1 MLERYARWLVQRPV
15 AWAIVAL
22 TLVLGVAATVVS
34 LRVEQ
39 DDDVLAFLPRTNPDI
54 VAFYEINEAFGSTD
68 VALVGVAPAQGDVF
82 EPDFLTRLR
91 EATRGLREIEGVDH
105 VLSLSNVADFERDPA
120 GGIVQG
126 NLVPEGIATADMGSL
141 RAKAM
146 SRPHIVGNLVSPSA
160 DAVVLYA
167 WLGPGAKARDV
178 APKIREVIAPAFEG
192 DEIVW
197 GGGPFISDWIF
208 STTQADMARLTPWS
222 AVVILLIGL
231 VAFRDLPATLLGLI
245 ATGFAIV
252 GARALMVVTGTP
264 FNVVLSSMPVIL
276 FATGSAYAIHMLSKY
291 GGHAARLGTGREA
304 VVATLVGTTRNVFA
318 AGLTTVAGL
327 WSMLLMDIAPMR
339 DFGLFTGIGVALA
352 LLLSL
357 SFVPAVMVLFPRP
370 AAATS
375 HGWITRATVALALVA
390 RQRRVPAAVGI
401 LAVCALGLGLVFK
414 VDARMELAAFFSEG
428 SPPDRSERFLQER
441 FGGSQFLQVRV
452 RGDLTEPGALREIA
466 RAADAFATLPH
477 VSAVQGVHLPMELIH
492 EAMVGS
498 RRLPDQAPA
507 ARSLFKF
514 LDSDPAVSRLVKD
527 DRSEALLV
535 LRLDSA
541 KADDLEQ
548 VLNAV
553 EAWVRDEAVTE
564 WHPVSRTT
572 DPAAFDRAFQ
582 AQLVARLRA
591 EAERL
596 DVTLPDD
603 LDARVAGFLAAPS
616 VGPDRTRLTEDVGR
630 WLASPENLVEIAPE
644 RRDAVRDAIVALPA
658 EASDDQVVAQLALAL
673 GELASSARVQ
683 DLAFGLGSV
692 RADFVRDAQGAA
704 EAARLLAALGL
715 EPTGPL
721 SVIAA
726 RKLTER
732 AAPSMPVAGAGE
744 GAQSLGWTVSGQPVL
759 YRGLSRS
766 VTANQFSSLGSS
778 LVLVLVIMS
787 VLLRSVWSGL
797 LSVMPTVA
805 TIVLVYGAMGWMG
818 VHLDIGTSMIA
829 SIIVGAGVD
838 YAVHLLAAWEA
849 SPDERIGVAV
859 RRAVEDTAHAI
870 WTNAGMVGAGFMVLT
885 LGDARPLIDVGALT
899 SAAMVIAALATF
911 AILPVFA
918 NKRRYN
924 AETIL
929 PASSGDPR

>member
-1 MLERYARWLVQRPV
+1 MLETYARWLVQRPV
-15 AWAIVAL
+15 AWAV
-22 TLVLGVAATVVS
+22 VVATVFFGAVAGWLS
-34 LRVEQ
+34 LGVEQ
-39 DDDVLAFLPRTNPDI
+39 DDDVLAFLPRSNPDI

-68 VALVGVAPAQGDVF
+68 VALVGVAPRGGSVF
-82 EPDFLTRLR
+82 DANFLGRLDQATQDLR
-91 EATRGLREIEGVDH
+91 EVEGIDH
-105 VLSLSNVADFERDPA
+105 VLSLSNVADFESNPS

-126 NLVPEGIATADMGSL
+126 NLVPSPVEGTDLDAL
-141 RAKAM
+141 RTKVM
-146 SRPHIVGNLVSPSA
+146 SRAHVVGNLVSSDA
-160 DAVVLYA
+160 GAVVIYA
-167 WLGPGAKARDV
+167 WLGPGATPRQV
-178 APKIREVIAPAFEG
+178 VPKIRETLEPKFDG
-192 DEIVW
+192 DEVVW

-208 STTQADMARLTPWS
+208 STTQADMAALTPWS
-222 AVVILLIGL
+222 AVVILVIGL
-231 VAFRDLPATLLGLI
+231 LAFRDLPATLLGLV
-245 ATGFAIV
+245 ATGLAIA

-291 GGHAARLGTGREA
+291 GGHAARLGAGPEA
-304 VVATLVGTTRNVFA
+304 VVATLVGTTRNVVA

-357 SFVPAVMVLFPRP
+357 TFVPAVMALFPRP
-370 AAATS
+370 AAPST
-375 HGWITRATVALALVA
+375 HGWITRATAALAMAA
-390 RQRRVPAAVGI
+390 REQRRPAILGI
-401 LAVCALGLGLVFK
+401 LAVCVLGVGLVLK
-414 VDARMELAAFFSEG
+414 VDARMELSAFFG
-428 SPPDRSERFLQER
+428 DDAPPARSERFLQDR

-452 RGDLTEPGALREIA
+452 RGDLTQPGALREVA
-466 RAADAFATLPH
+466 RAADTFATLPH
-477 VSAVQGVHLPMELIH
+477 VSSVQGVHLPMELIH

-507 ARSLFKF
+507 AASLFKF

-527 DRSEALLV
+527 DRTEALLV

-541 KADDLEQ
+541 KAEDLEAS
-548 VLNAV
+548 LDAV
-553 EAWVRDEAVTE
+553 EAWVAHEATTSYT
-564 WHPVSRTT
+564 PIARTQ
-572 DPAAFDRAFQ
+572 DPAAFDAAF
-582 AQLVARLRA
+582 AGQLAARLRA
-591 EAERL
+591 AAERTGA
-596 DVTLPDD
+596 TLPGD
-603 LDARVAGFLAAPS
+603 LEARLTSFLAAPAA
-616 VGPDRTRLTEDVGR
+616 PADAERLREDLGR
-630 WLASPENLVEIAPE
+630 WLASPENLVEIAPD
-644 RRDAVRDAIVALPA
+644 RLPAVRDAVVALPEDA
-658 EASDDQVVAQLALAL
+658 ADEAIAAAVAGAL
-673 GELASSARVQ
+673 GELPASMRVQ
-683 DLAFGLGSV
+683 DLLFSLGSV
-692 RADFVRDAQGAA
+692 RADFLRDARAA
-704 EAARLLAALGL
+704 AATPGLMAVLGLPADHALAA
-715 EPTGPL
+715 T
-721 SVIAA
+721 VA

-732 AAPSMPVAGAGE
+732 DAPTMPVAGEGE
-744 GAQSLGWTVSGQPVL
+744 GAQTLAWTVSGQPVL

-778 LVLVLVIMS
+778 LVLVLIIMS

-805 TIVLVYGAMGWMG
+805 TIVVVYGAMGWMG

-849 SPDERIGVAV
+849 SPDEPITAAV

-870 WTNAGMVGAGFMVLT
+870 WTNAGMVGAGFVVLT
-885 LGDARPLIDVGALT
+885 LGDAKPLINVGALT
-899 SAAMVIAALATF
+899 SAAMVVAALATF